1 MSALKVGSFIDHTQ
15 TEDIEVS
22 GGHGEISTTK
32 KDTRYKRNGLTMK
45 SIILHIIKFSEKLYL
60 DLVVINKWQY

>member
-32 KDTRYKRNGLTMK
+32 KD
-45 SIILHIIKFSEKLYL
+45 ILGERE
-60 DLVVINKWQY
+60 QR